1 MGEGSMMANP
11 FLLPSWNNRV
21 YQGRQV
27 VEIGRIGK

>member
-11 FLLPSWNNRV
+11 FLLPIWNNHV

-27 VEIGRIGK
+27 VEIGRMGK